1 MQKVLITGANGFL
14 GVNLTKLL
22 TDLGYEIYAMVRP
35 GADITLLK
43 AAACH
48 IVYGHIDNEKDVC
61 DAVYDKDIVI
71 HTASVTGQFGIAY
84 ETYEKINVT
93 ATQYIA
99 AACLQYKVRKMIHV
113 STANAIAP
121 GSISRPGTE
130 LNGFSLF
137 KANSGYINTKYLSQ
151 QYLLEMRAKHQLPV
165 VIVNPTFMIGPNDAK
180 PSSGQLVLYGLNKK
194 ILFYPPGGKNFVH
207 IHDVCKGIINA
218 IDKGKTGEC
227 YLLAGDNLSYGH
239 FFKKLNSIAHQK
251 PVMIKI
257 PRTVLTIAGYMGS
270 LIANITRKPVK
281 LTRSSAFM
289 LCLDNYYSGRKS
301 IKELALQYQTTD
313 TAIRD
318 AYHWF
323 DQNGMVRA

>member
-1 MQKVLITGANGFL
+1 MEKVLITGANGFL

-22 TDLGYEIYAMVRP
+22 TGLGYETYAMVRP

-43 AAACH
+43 MVACH

-61 DAVYDKDIVI
+61 DAVRDKDIVI

-84 ETYEKINVT
+84 ETYEKVNVT

-99 AACLQYKVRKMIHV
+99 KACLEHKVQKMIHV

-130 LNGFSLF
+130 LNGFGLF
-137 KANSGYINTKYLSQ
+137 KAGSSYINSKYLSQ
-151 QYLLEMRAKHQLPV
+151 QYLLELRAKEQLPV
-165 VIVNPTFMIGPNDAK
+165 VIVNPTFMIGPNDAR

-218 IDKGKTGEC
+218 IDKGKAGEC

-239 FFKKLNSIAHQK
+239 FFKKLNHIAGQR
-251 PVMIKI
+251 PVMVRI
-257 PRTVLTIAGYMGS
+257 PKAALTIAGYIGS
-270 LIANITRKPVK
+270 VIARITRRPVK
-281 LTRSSAFM
+281 LTRSSAYM
-289 LCLDNYYSGRKS
+289 LCLDNYYSGHKS
-301 IKELALQYQTTD
+301 VKELALQYQTTD
-313 TAIRD
+313 AAIRD

-323 DQNGMVRA
+323 DEHGMVRA